1 MHDNSNLVPYD
12 KNNPDSVALARE
24 NGRKGALEKHR
35 RRREQQRLSDA
46 IRAMMNDQV
55 SEDDERTLTEMV
67 TNATKLRLL
76 KKIKNGELSLDD
88 IQKLQKILGEEMTT
102 VNANIDGLTPGERLN
117 RLMNGEE

>member
-24 NGRKGALEKHR
+24 NGRKGALEMHR
-35 RRREQQRLSDA
+35 RRKEQQRLSDA

-67 TNATKLRLL
+67 TDATKLGIL

>member
-12 KNNPDSVALARE
+12 KNNPASVARARE
-24 NGRKGALEKHR
+24 NGRKGALEGHR

-67 TNATKLRLL
+67 TDATKLGLL
-76 KKIKNGELSLDD
+76 KKIKKGELSLDD

>member
-12 KNNPDSVALARE
+12 KNNPASVELARE
-24 NGRKGALEKHR
+24 NGRKGAIEMHR
-35 RRREQQRLSDA
+35 RRKEQQRLSDA

-55 SEDDERTLTEMV
+55 SDDDERTLTEMI
-67 TNATKLRLL
+67 TDATKLRLL
-76 KKIKNGELSLDD
+76 KKVKNGELSLDD
-88 IQKLQKILGEEMTT
+88 IQKLQKILGEETTT

>member
-1 MHDNSNLVPYD
+1 
-12 KNNPDSVALARE
+12 
-24 NGRKGALEKHR
+24 
-35 RRREQQRLSDA
+35 
-46 IRAMMNDQV
+46 MMNDQV

-67 TNATKLRLL
+67 TDATKLGLL

-117 RLMNGEE
+117 RMMNGEE